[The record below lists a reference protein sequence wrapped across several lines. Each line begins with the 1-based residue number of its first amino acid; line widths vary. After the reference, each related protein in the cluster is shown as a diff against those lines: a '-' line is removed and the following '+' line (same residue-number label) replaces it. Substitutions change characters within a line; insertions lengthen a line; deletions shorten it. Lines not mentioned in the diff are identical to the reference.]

1 MVRSTSLC
9 WSEECC
15 TTICDYKSFLI
26 WCNKL
31 CTITVVQKLEDWM
44 FGVLS
49 THEYIT
55 HLANWFSS
63 PSESKALCCIFPLAC
78 SLPLGFLT
86 TRIFTTLVF
95 HWFAHAVANRCCI
108 CLAGPPCAHSGQ
120 FVSWSNFF
128 RSTIIQSN
136 WVAEQFVKRCWEM
149 VCMPV
154 MVPGGS
160 NAIHISSS
168 FMRAS
173 WSFCSGRMEASC
185 NRCL

>member
-1 MVRSTSLC
+1 MR
-9 WSEECC
+9 
-15 TTICDYKSFLI
+15 
-26 WCNKL
+26 
-31 CTITVVQKLEDWM
+31 
-44 FGVLS
+44 
-49 THEYIT
+49 
-55 HLANWFSS
+55 S
-63 PSESKALCCIFPLAC
+63 PSTIIQGFEEIQLMYVYETLDSKWNHGNNDLNLSLLLHFELDQGAQHNNAIHEVDHILQSPSGFWHQEYSPLWYSIGLLMLLQTDAAFVWQGH
-78 SLPLGFLT
+78 LVLT
-86 TRIFTTLVF
+86 
-95 HWFAHAVANRCCI
+95 VANLC
-108 CLAGPPCAHSGQ
+108 HDQ
-120 FVSWSNFF
+120 NFF